1 MCSSDFAV
9 KQIAEPLE
17 DAGLSKEE
25 ILTVVGSCYYIS
37 SDIPEGTGRSYSVSS
52 AVRSESSGTYSNSA
66 KMNRMELVKKD
77 WLRFITFV
85 KLCLTQ
91 LL

>member
-1 MCSSDFAV
+1 MN
-9 KQIAEPLE
+9 
-17 DAGLSKEE
+17 KEE
-25 ILTVVGSCYYIS
+25 ILTVVGACYYIA
-37 SDIPEGTGRSYSVSS
+37 SDIPEGMGRSYSVSS
-52 AVRSESSGTYSNSA
+52 AVRAESSGTYSSSA
-66 KMNRMELVKKD
+66 KMNRMEMVKKD

>member
-1 MCSSDFAV
+1 M
-9 KQIAEPLE
+9 
-17 DAGLSKEE
+17 
-25 ILTVVGSCYYIS
+25 VGACYYIS
-37 SDIPEGTGRSYSVSS
+37 SDMPAAEGATSGRAYSVSS
-52 AVRSESSGTYSNSA
+52 AVRSESSGTYPNSA
-66 KMNRMELVKKD
+66 KMNRIEMVKKD